1 MIVIII
7 LKDERQRRRIIGKD
21 LGPTPVEEPMR
32 TLEAPTV
39 DTQVQE
45 LLKKIIS
52 QEREEAPSTTSYTSF
67 TTSESLS
74 ASASLSLD
82 RDRER
87 TAGFPSPPHSM
98 PASLHDLPL
107 SNNPDLIYDRRVPS
121 SRDRDGHHRG
131 DEEAELDEDEETS
144 NRTPVQM
151 PDPDVNEAI
160 VLSQVNTLP
169 FSSEIELKLKNI

>member
-1 MIVIII
+1 
-7 LKDERQRRRIIGKD
+7 
-21 LGPTPVEEPMR
+21 MR

-52 QEREEAPSTTSYTSF
+52 QEREEAPCTTTTDTSF
-67 TTSESLS
+67 TTSDSLS

-87 TAGFPSPPHSM
+87 KAGFPSPPHSM
-98 PASLHDLPL
+98 PASLQDLPL
-107 SNNPDLIYDRRVPS
+107 SNDPDLIYDRRVPS
-121 SRDRDGHHRG
+121 SRDRDHHRG
-131 DEEAELDEDEETS
+131 DEEAELDEGEETS

-160 VLSQVNTLP
+160 VLSQVIKNLI
-169 FSSEIELKLKNI
+169 SSKKLYTDLKNI